1 MSHLVDEGWGEER
14 ERQGVEDEEWRKTR
28 LGGAKAGWQ
37 WQVPKPGR
45 VRDASTIWPPRS
57 RVSICSPESGPNGER
72 LIRRSKWTVLCT
84 VILTVTYELR
94 GLLHLSILSGNDLR
108 NILRVFFRT
117 ASYIP
122 LSIWS

>member
-1 MSHLVDEGWGEER
+1 MRDGGKRER

-28 LGGAKAGWQ
+28 LGGGAKAGWQ

-57 RVSICSPESGPNGER
+57 RVSICSPESGPNDER

-108 NILRVFFRT
+108 KILRVFFRT

-122 LSIWS
+122 LSLWS